1 MPVPFY
7 IKNFN
12 GLEQR
17 VTIVIRDVLGHKH
30 ELTVDAEGLAAWQ
43 LGKHIQEALPNLT
56 AAQRELLITGIPE
69 SMWDDMFS
77 EE

>member
-69 SMWDDMFS
+69 AMWDDMFS

>member
-7 IKNFN
+7 IKNLN

-17 VTIVIRDVLGHKH
+17 VTIVIRDVIGHKH

>member
-1 MPVPFY
+1 MVL
-7 IKNFN
+7 NN
-12 GLEQR
+12 EL
-17 VTIVIRDVLGHKH
+17 VIRDVLGHKH